1 MKKILII
8 SRYFYPEMSPR
19 AHRTTEL
26 VRELDRIGHDVELA
40 IPETNYDY
48 SSYLEGTGI
57 KLSYFGSLRE
67 SSNWFGNGRV
77 GSLLNRILFR
87 LLNLATE
94 YPNGQLYFKVK
105 RFLKGRSGIDM
116 IITIAQPHPIHW
128 GTAAARRKNPG
139 LCQTWIADCG
149 DPFSGSTTDTFK
161 KLFHLR
167 WLENRSFKFA
177 DFITIPI
184 EGALPAY
191 NSRFHS
197 RIRIIPQ
204 GFQFR
209 ELPTENLDDD
219 GVSPCFA
226 YSGAFIMG
234 FRDPR
239 NFLEYLLEQEIDYR
253 FYIFTR
259 HGHMIKSYVD
269 RAGGR
274 IILKDYIPRDTL
286 ISNLKSVDF
295 LINIDNNTGIH
306 SPSKLIDYIQTGKP
320 VLNIESQLNIA
331 AVDGFMKG
339 DYSMKMD
346 LPDMADYDIKNIAQ
360 QFISL

>member
-26 VRELDRIGHDVELA
+26 VRELDRVGHDVELA
-40 IPETNYDY
+40 IPETSYDY
-48 SSYLEGTGI
+48 STYLAGTGI

-67 SSNWFGNGRV
+67 SSSWFGSGRL
-77 GSLLNRILFR
+77 GALLNRILFR
-87 LLNLATE
+87 LLNLATD

-105 RFLKGRSGIDM
+105 SFLKGRSGIDM
-116 IITIAQPHPIHW
+116 IISIAQPHPIHW
-128 GTAAARRKNPG
+128 GVAAARRKNPD
-139 LCQTWIADCG
+139 LCQTWVADCG

-167 WLENRSFKFA
+167 WLENRSFKYA

-184 EGALPAY
+184 AGAIPAY
-191 NSRFHS
+191 HQRFHS
-197 RIRIIPQ
+197 RIRVIPQ

-209 ELPTENLDDD
+209 ELPLVKLNPE

-239 NFLEYLLEQEIDYR
+239 NFLDYLLGLEIDYR

-269 RAGGR
+269 RSEGR
-274 IILKDYIPRDTL
+274 IIIKDYVPRDSL
-286 ISNLKSVDF
+286 ISYLKSVDF
-295 LINIDNNTGIH
+295 LVNIDNNTGIH
-306 SPSKLIDYIQTGKP
+306 SPSKLIDYIQTGRP
-320 VLNIESQLNIA
+320 VLNIESQLNIDA
-331 AVDGFMKG
+331 ADGFMKG
-339 DYSMKMD
+339 DYSLKMD
-346 LPDMADYDIKNIAQ
+346 LPDIDYYDIKNVAQ
-360 QFISL
+360 QFMNL